1 MQGLIDAEK
10 EQRKRQKK
18 QKGFV
23 EEEEEKPKLEE
34 LEAGYGAFENGDTGL
49 GERRSV
55 TLCPSHHISDPT
67 PAGCIA
73 MFGGICTPCPG
84 TWIDRSRDPTSYTA
98 NAIWQHQLA
107 VVGVLNVPFEA
118 CSVVAWFPHDFTLY
132 MSALSLLILPS
143 STSKVLLRSTAE
155 S

>member
-1 MQGLIDAEK
+1 MFVGRVRVDPDTHITVKEVFRTEDLDFLNMVVQGLIDAEK

-18 QKGFV
+18 RKGFV

-98 NAIWQHQLA
+98 NAIWQHQISRKLLSGSSMYHLKPA
-107 VVGVLNVPFEA
+107 V
-118 CSVVAWFPHDFTLY
+118 
-132 MSALSLLILPS
+132 
-143 STSKVLLRSTAE
+143 
-155 S
+155 